1 MRKMMLSLSGA
12 LALLVLPSMASA
24 GLSPMSDVDLRA
36 VSGQGY
42 VIVAG
47 SLGPLTVPALSER
60 DVVVRGVDVS
70 AAAAQ
75 FRSANPWVGSV
86 ESIAVG
92 LANQLVVPLVE
103 TKLQQAGLGMLTPI
117 SITIEP

>member
-1 MRKMMLSLSGA
+1 MRNMMISLSGA
-12 LALLVLPSMASA
+12 VALLLLPSLASA

-42 VIVAG
+42 VLMAG
-47 SLGPLTVPALSER
+47 SLGPLTVPTLSER
-60 DVVVRGVDVS
+60 NVVVRGIDVS

-86 ESIAVG
+86 ESMAVG
-92 LANQLVVPLVE
+92 VANQVVVPLVE
-103 TKLQQAGLGMLTPI
+103 TKLQQAGLEMFTPI
-117 SITIEP
+117 SISIE